1 MIDAFASKPWYA
13 HHIAPI
19 WEALGADAGRFH
31 VRGSQTVAAAAGL
44 AGVTEDRPAGSAPI
58 VTVATSDYLAALRAG
73 RRRIALG
80 QHGAGQSYGTR
91 HPSYPGGDG
100 QDDVGLFLVPNAT
113 AARVTLE
120 RYPDA
125 RVSIVGCPK
134 VDRLPCR
141 IPDGRTGVVAIS
153 THWNGRMAPEAG
165 SGWPSFGRA
174 LLELAK
180 THPVIG
186 HAHPRMLGR
195 VGPFYRAA
203 GIEVVGDFRGVL
215 ERADVLVMDNSSSLF
230 EFAATGRPV
239 VVLNPPTYRKY
250 KNYGLRFWEAAGVGV
265 NVDATRDLELA
276 IARALE
282 LRPADVAAREA
293 ALDIVYQPRHGS
305 AELAAA
311 ALLEWASLPM

>member
-1 MIDAFASKPWYA
+1 MIDAFASKPWYVD
-13 HHIAPI
+13 HLAPI
-19 WEALGADAGRFH
+19 WEALASDAGRFH
-31 VRGSQTVAAAAGL
+31 VRGSQTLAAGAGL
-44 AGVTEDRPAGSAPI
+44 AGVSEEEPAGSNPI
-58 VTVATSDYLAALRAG
+58 VTVATSDYLAAHRAG

-125 RVSIVGCPK
+125 HVAIVGCPK
-134 VDRLPCR
+134 VDRLPGR
-141 IPDGRTGVVAIS
+141 VPDGRADVVAIS
-153 THWNGRMAPEAG
+153 THWNARIAPEAG
-165 SGWPSFGRA
+165 SAWPTFGRA
-174 LLELAK
+174 LLELAR

-186 HAHPRMLGR
+186 HAHPRMMGR

-215 ERADVLVMDNSSSLF
+215 ERADVLVMDNSSGLF
-230 EFAATGRPV
+230 EFASTGRPV
-239 VVLNPPTYRKY
+239 VVVNSPAYRRDVDH
-250 KNYGLRFWEAAGVGV
+250 GLRFWDAAAVGI
-265 NVDATRDLELA
+265 NVDATRDLEAA

-282 LRPADVAAREA
+282 LRPSDVSAREA
-293 ALDIVYQPRHGS
+293 ALDVVYQPRHGS
-305 AELAAA
+305 ADLAAT
-311 ALLEWASLPM
+311 ALLEWAG

>member
-1 MIDAFASKPWYA
+1 MTIDAFASKPWYVD
-13 HHIAPI
+13 HLAPI
-19 WEALGADAGRFH
+19 WRALGADAGRFH

-44 AGVTEDRPAGSAPI
+44 AGVTEERPAGSDPI

-120 RYPDA
+120 RYPAA
-125 RVSIVGCPK
+125 RVAIVGCPK
-134 VDRLPCR
+134 VDRLPRR
-141 IPDGRTGVVAIS
+141 IADGRTGVVAIS
-153 THWNGRMAPEAG
+153 THWNARIAPGGRIRLAG
-165 SGWPSFGRA
+165 VRAGPARAREDPPRDRPRPPSDARPDRAVLPSRRHRGRGQLHASTRARRCPGDGQQLEHLRVRGDRPARGRA
-174 LLELAK
+174 EPTAVPPRDLAWA
-180 THPVIG
+180 PV
-186 HAHPRMLGR
+186 LG
-195 VGPFYRAA
+195 
-203 GIEVVGDFRGVL
+203 
-215 ERADVLVMDNSSSLF
+215 
-230 EFAATGRPV
+230 GR
-239 VVLNPPTYRKY
+239 R
-250 KNYGLRFWEAAGVGV
+250 RRV
-265 NVDATRDLELA
+265 NVDAARDLEPA

-282 LRPADVAAREA
+282 LRPVDVAAREA

-311 ALLEWASLPM
+311 ALRAWAG